1 MTGTETFA
9 ALMPQLDTRNIAQVD
24 CRESRVFEIAVIC
37 EGFRRCKQQSGVT
50 ELPQQSRYALQ
61 HRGVVI
67 DDKNKVPI
75 WQANKLDKSWFLP
88 GMSVK

>member
-1 MTGTETFA
+1 VT
-9 ALMPQLDTRNIAQVD
+9 
-24 CRESRVFEIAVIC
+24 C
-37 EGFRRCKQQSGVT
+37 EGFRRGKKQAVVA

-75 WQANKLDKSWFLP
+75 WQAGMLDKSWFLP
-88 GMSVK
+88 GVTIN